1 MADFLTE
8 LASRAGLEGDQ
19 AHQGVGALL
28 SLLKSRL
35 DPAAFA
41 HVQKAIPD
49 SDQMLSGYEDK
60 KQWASGG
67 LLDVVKGMAGKLLGG
82 GQQEPTAAGDEQQPA
97 ATGDEQESAGAIE
110 GQFARIGLTPEHL
123 QSLLPKLHDMLAG
136 KLPPAV
142 LDQIKQHVPSFRPAV
157 KEEVQQ
163 G

>member
-8 LASRAGLEGDQ
+8 LASRAGMDGDQ

-28 SLLKSRL
+28 AMLKSRL

-41 HVQKAIPD
+41 HVQNAIPD

-67 LLDVVKGMAGKLLGG
+67 LLDVVKGMAGKLLGSG
-82 GQQEPTAAGDEQQPA
+82 EQGPA
-97 ATGDEQESAGAIE
+97 ATGDEQEPAGGIE
-110 GQFARIGLTPEHL
+110 AHFARIGLTPEHI

-136 KLPPAV
+136 KLPPGV
-142 LDQIKQHVPSFRPAV
+142 LDQIKQHVPAFGPAV
-157 KEEVQQ
+157 EEEVQQ
-163 G
+163 E

>member
-28 SLLKSRL
+28 AMLKSRL

-41 HVQKAIPD
+41 HVQNAIPN
-49 SDQMLSGYEDK
+49 SDQMLAGYEDK

-67 LLDVVKGMAGKLLGG
+67 LLDAVKGVAGKMFGG
-82 GQQEPTAAGDEQQPA
+82 G
-97 ATGDEQESAGAIE
+97 GDEQEPGTSLE
-110 GQFARIGLTPEHL
+110 GHFARIGLTQDHI

-136 KLPPAV
+136 RLPPGV
-142 LDQIKQHVPSFRPAV
+142 LDQIKQHVPSFRPV
-157 KEEVQQ
+157 EEEVQQ
-163 G
+163 E